1 MSRKNY
7 NQITKAKNITKFHT
21 CYAIAYLIGYNCFSI
36 NFKGERMLIDLFTD
50 YIRNKKDLREY
61 VERRKTIKERGEFND
76 QKLIRIQENLERLQK
91 ENPDIYNK
99 MFEVL
104 EDVFRRDQG
113 NYVEYS
119 LDFAREILQ
128 MFRGKS
134 LESIYENYK
143 AILDHKYQTVC

>member
-1 MSRKNY
+1 
-7 NQITKAKNITKFHT
+7 
-21 CYAIAYLIGYNCFSI
+21 
-36 NFKGERMLIDLFTD
+36 MLIDLFTD

-61 VERRKTIKERGEFND
+61 VERRKTINERGEFND

-104 EDVFRRDQG
+104 EEVFRRDQG

-128 MFRGKS
+128 MFKGKS